1 MEKLKTVYDVFPVKV
16 FLLWLVAL
24 LCGLVVAKFAF
35 HIPINLLIAKLYE
48 WDGGWY
54 LKIIQNGYPTLAGS
68 EPTIEDGA
76 LAFFPLYPLLV
87 GIASFILHVPPQFV
101 GIILSWLF
109 FFVALQVLYYVLRRN
124 WNFDQGTAKFALTLL
139 ALNPFAFFFGM
150 LYTESL
156 FLMLMAFVLLFLSEK
171 AYLWAALFAGLASGT
186 RNVGIFLGIMVVLGY
201 MLDSGTLLSK
211 FKEYKTY
218 VIGLVSISGV
228 AAFMGYLYVHTGNA
242 LAFMT
247 VQKLF
252 GRSFAL
258 GGFARDFGIIFEKF
272 GTFAIWPYSLLA
284 GMILCV
290 LGIAAGVWL
299 LRQGSMMRV
308 YGIASILT
316 TLAPLT
322 SGTFASM
329 NRYQMIHLG
338 IYLFIGHM
346 VRSMIVRYILLIGS
360 VLLFI
365 GLTILLCHPLRPLI
379 G

>member
-1 MEKLKTVYDVFPVKV
+1 LEKLKTVYDVFPVKV
-16 FLLWLVAL
+16 FLMWAAAL
-24 LCGLVVAKFAF
+24 LGGLVIAKLAF
-35 HIPINLLIAKLYE
+35 HIPISLLIAKLYE

-68 EPTIEDGA
+68 EPTIGDGA

-87 GIASFILHVPPQFV
+87 RIASFILHVPPQFV
-101 GIILSWLF
+101 GIILSWIF
-109 FFVALQVLYYVLRRN
+109 FFVALQVLYYVLRHN
-124 WNFDQGTAKFALTLL
+124 WNFNQGTARFALALL
-139 ALNPFAFFFGM
+139 ALNPFGFFFGM

-156 FLMLMAFVLLFLSEK
+156 FLMLMAFVLLFLSK
-171 AYLWAALFAGLASGT
+171 RAYLWAALFAGLASGA
-186 RNVGIFLGIMVVLGY
+186 RNVGIFLSIMVVLGY
-201 MLDSGTLLSK
+201 MCDGGTFLSK
-211 FKEYKTY
+211 LKEYRTY
-218 VIGLVSISGV
+218 IIGFVSVSGLAV
-228 AAFMGYLYVHTGNA
+228 FIAYLYMHTGNG

-258 GGFARDFGIIFEKF
+258 SGFARDFTIIFEKF

-284 GMILCV
+284 GVLLCV

-299 LRQGSMMRV
+299 IRQSGVMKM
-308 YGIASILT
+308 YGIASIMM

-338 IYLFIGHM
+338 IYLFIGH
-346 VRSMIVRYILLIGS
+346 VIQSRIFRYILLIGS
-360 VLLFI
+360 ILLFV
-365 GLTILLCHPLRPLI
+365 GFTILLCHPLRPLI